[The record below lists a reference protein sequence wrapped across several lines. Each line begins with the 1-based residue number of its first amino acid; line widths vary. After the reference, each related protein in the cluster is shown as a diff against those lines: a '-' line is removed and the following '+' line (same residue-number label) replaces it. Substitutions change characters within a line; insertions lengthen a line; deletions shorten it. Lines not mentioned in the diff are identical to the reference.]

1 MSMLMLLRDDAQS
14 LSIDAVAGALGQIAD
29 LGVTEVTV
37 LRDGARVAVVLQGW
51 LLDPTLERA
60 AVRLLTPSGGSGQV
74 QILRPVVQL
83 AVNPTGGGSS

>member
-1 MSMLMLLRDDAQS
+1 MSMLMLLQDDAQGMS
-14 LSIDAVAGALGQIAD
+14 VDAAAGVLGQIAD
-29 LGVTEVTV
+29 LGVTEVTI

-60 AVRLLTPSGGSGQV
+60 AVLLLTPAGRQV
-74 QILRPVVQL
+74 RILRPVVQL